1 MRIREDNF
9 VVVQTTFFTLKLKRM
24 KQQQRNLFAL
34 ALAIFLL
41 PVRGWSQVE
50 SVQGSVTDASNGEPI
65 PGAFVIVRGTDN
77 GASTDQNGHYVLSLK
92 GDNNTVL
99 VFSCIGYK
107 EQTVSIG
114 KRNVVD
120 VSLSPDSEY
129 LNEVVVIGYGTL
141 DKKELTSAVAHV
153 SSKEFLATSGSDPTM
168 MIQGKVAGVSIEN
181 TAAADPNNQA
191 SIQIRGISSRTAG
204 LGPLIVIDGI
214 AGGNLTNVNPNDIES
229 IDILKDGAAS
239 AIYGTRGS
247 NGVVLINTKKGSR
260 DGSFHT
266 TYDMV
271 AAANVMVND
280 LQMLSAD
287 EFREK
292 KVATGMAEDLG
303 GNDDWLKAVSRVGLS
318 HQHTVT
324 LSGGNMDNNFRVSAD
339 YRKATGI
346 DKRSEREEYGARASF
361 NHNSKNGLFTF
372 VLNMAPRLVKS
383 KSADWHVFHY
393 AIEANPTTPIYN
405 PEDPSKYFD
414 FTGQRADKNPMEII
428 NTELNDHEYKLLDM
442 DATVRMN
449 ILPGLTSQLTYS
461 DQYIGGVGGY
471 FIPST
476 NNKTHRSEASR
487 SYDQTEKHAIEWVN
501 NFQKSFGSHNLK
513 AMAGYSWQTLMY
525 SGFSASNKDFA
536 NDGMTYDAI
545 GKGEWGLEDGHDGTS
560 SYRSDSKLIA
570 FFGRVNYDYQ
580 GKYLFTAS
588 LRYEGSSKFGANHKW
603 GYFPAVSAGWRI
615 SQEEFMKGCS
625 GWLND
630 LKLRADFG
638 VTGNQDVDS
647 YMSLSTMTG
656 YGQYYY
662 QGNWLTVW
670 GPSKNVNPDLRW
682 EKGIN
687 WNVGLDF
694 ALLNNRIS
702 GSVNYFNR
710 TQKDLLGYYNV
721 SIPPYLFSSTFANVG
736 TMKNSGI
743 EFELQSTIVDTKD
756 LSYSISLVGSTMD
769 NRFVSFS
776 NSEYE
781 GQKFYYVA
789 GTEDPFP
796 FHYLQRIEEGER
808 VGNFYMWKYAGFNS
822 SGEWVVYD
830 KNGDYKLGMDATDED
845 MYYVGNG
852 LPKFTASW
860 SNYFRY
866 KNFDLNIF
874 FRGAFGF
881 DIFNIHEFYYGLPKL
896 TSNVMKIAF
905 TKNAQITENPLV
917 CDYFLEK
924 GDYLKLDLVSLG
936 YTFKFNNKYVDSLR
950 LSVTGK
956 NLLTFTSFTGV
967 DPSTYSTNGLTPGA
981 TGSRNYYPTT
991 RQFLFGLQL
1000 GF

>member
-1 MRIREDNF
+1 
-9 VVVQTTFFTLKLKRM
+9 M
-24 KQQQRNLFAL
+24 KQQQRCFFSLTL
-34 ALAIFLL
+34 AFIIFLL
-41 PVRGWSQVE
+41 PVRGWAQVE
-50 SVQGSVTDASNGEPI
+50 SVQGFVTDASNGEPI
-65 PGAFVIVRGTDN
+65 PGAYVIVQGTDN
-77 GASTDQNGHYVLSLK
+77 GAITDQDGHYVLSLK
-92 GDNNTVL
+92 GDEDPVL
-99 VFSCIGYK
+99 VFSFIGYK
-107 EQTVSIG
+107 GETVNIG
-114 KRNVVD
+114 KRRVVD
-120 VSLSPDSEY
+120 VSLSPDSEF
-129 LNEVVVIGYGTL
+129 LKEVVVIGYGTL

-153 SSKEFLATSGSDPTM
+153 SSKEFLATAGADPTM

-266 TYDMV
+266 TYDMI

-280 LQMLSAD
+280 LDMLSAD

-292 KVATGMAEDLG
+292 KVAAGLAEDLG
-303 GNDDWLKAVSRVGLS
+303 GNDDWLKEVSRVGLS
-318 HQHTVT
+318 HQHTLT
-324 LSGGNMDNNFRVSAD
+324 LSGGNMSNNVRVSAD

-361 NHNSKNGLFTF
+361 NHDSKNGLFTF
-372 VLNMAPRLVKS
+372 IFNAAPRLVKS

-393 AIEANPTTPIYN
+393 AIEANPTTPIYD
-405 PEDPSKYFD
+405 PQDPSRYYD

-449 ILPGLTSQLTYS
+449 ILPGLTSQITYS

-487 SYDQTEKHAIEWVN
+487 SYDQTEKHAVEWVN

-545 GKGEWGLEDGHDGTS
+545 GKGEWGLEEGQDGTS

-615 SQEEFMKGCS
+615 SQEEFMQGCS
-625 GWLND
+625 SWLND

-638 VTGNQDVDS
+638 VTGNQDFDS

-662 QGNWLTVW
+662 QGKWLTVW

-694 ALLNNRIS
+694 ALLSNRIS

-710 TQKDLLGYYNV
+710 TQQDLLGYYNV

-743 EFELQSTIVDTKD
+743 EFELQSTIIDSKD

-808 VGNFYMWKYAGFNS
+808 VGNFYMWKYAGLNS

-830 KNGDYKLGMDATDED
+830 KNGEYKLGMDATDED

-866 KNFDLNIF
+866 KNFDLNLF
-874 FRGAFGF
+874 FRGAFGY

-896 TSNVMKIAF
+896 SSNVMKIAF
-905 TKNAQITENPLV
+905 TKNANITENPLV
-917 CDYFLEK
+917 CNYFLEK
-924 GDYLKLDLVSLG
+924 GDYIKLDLLSLG
-936 YTFKFNNKYVDSLR
+936 YTFKLNNKYVDSIR

-956 NLLTFTSFTGV
+956 NLMTFTSFSGV
-967 DPSTYSTNGLTPGA
+967 DPSTYSVNGLTPGA

-991 RQFLFGLQL
+991 RQFLFGLQI

>member
-1 MRIREDNF
+1 
-9 VVVQTTFFTLKLKRM
+9 M

-214 AGGNLTNVNPNDIES
+214 AAVDLTNVNPNDTES
-229 IDILKDGAAS
+229 SDILKDGAAS

-536 NDGMTYDAI
+536 NDGMTYDSI
-545 GKGEWGLEDGHDGTS
+545 GQGEWGLEDGHDGTS

-588 LRYEGSSKFGANHKW
+588 LRYEGSSKFGTNHKW

-638 VTGNQDVDS
+638 VTGNQDFDS

-694 ALLNNRIS
+694 DLLNNRIS

>member
-1 MRIREDNF
+1 
-9 VVVQTTFFTLKLKRM
+9 M
-24 KQQQRNLFAL
+24 KSQQRSLFAL
-34 ALAIFLL
+34 VLTCLLCFL
-41 PVRGWSQVE
+41 PAKAFAQNGQI
-50 SVQGSVTDASNGEPI
+50 QGCVTDASSGDPI
-65 PGAFVIVRGTDN
+65 PGVFVIVRGTDN
-77 GASTDQNGHYVLSLK
+77 GVSTDNAGRYTLSLS
-92 GDNNTVL
+92 GLDNPVL
-99 VFSCIGYK
+99 VFSCLGYSSQ
-107 EQTVSIG
+107 EFSVG
-114 KRNVVD
+114 KRSTID
-120 VSLSPDSEY
+120 VSLTPDSEF

-141 DKKELTSAVAHV
+141 DKKELTSAISHV
-153 SSKEFLATSGSDPTM
+153 SSKEFLATSGTDPSM

-181 TAAADPNNQA
+181 TGAADPNNQA
-191 SIQIRGISSRTAG
+191 SIQIRGISSRNAG
-204 LGPLIVIDGI
+204 LGPLVVIDGI
-214 AGGNLTNVNPNDIES
+214 PGGNLSNVNPNDIES

-247 NGVVLINTKKGSR
+247 NGVVLVNTKKGSR

-266 TYDMV
+266 TYDMI
-271 AAANVMVND
+271 ASANVMVKD
-280 LQMLSAD
+280 LEMLSAD
-287 EFREK
+287 EFREN
-292 KVATGMAEDLG
+292 KVASGSAEDFG

-318 HQHTVT
+318 HQHTLT

-339 YRKATGI
+339 YRKANGI

-361 NHNSKNGLFTF
+361 NHNSKGGLFTF
-372 VLNMAPRLVKS
+372 MLNMAPRLVKS

-393 AIEANPTTPIYN
+393 AIEANPTTPIH
-405 PEDPSKYFD
+405 DPSNPSGYFD
-414 FTGQRADKNPMEII
+414 FTGQRADKNPVEII
-428 NTELNDHEYKLLDM
+428 NTELNDHEYKLLDW
-442 DATVRMN
+442 DATVRLNLM
-449 ILPGLTSQLTYS
+449 PGLTSQLTYS
-461 DQYIGGVGGY
+461 DQYIGSVGGY

-487 SYDQTEKHAIEWVN
+487 SYDQTEKRAVEWVTN
-501 NFQKSFGSHNLK
+501 YQHSFGSHNLK
-513 AMAGYSWQTLMY
+513 AMAGYSWQTVMY
-525 SGFSASNKDFA
+525 SGFSASNKEFA
-536 NDGMTYDAI
+536 NDGMSYDAI
-545 GKGEWGLEDGHDGTS
+545 GKGEWGLEEGQDGTS
-560 SYRSDSKLIA
+560 SYRNDSRLIA

-588 LRYEGSSKFGANHKW
+588 LRYEGSSKFGSNHKW

-638 VTGNQDVDS
+638 ITGNQDFNS

-662 QGNWLTVW
+662 QGKWLTVW

-694 ALLNNRIS
+694 AVLNNKLS
-702 GSVNYFNR
+702 GSINYFNR
-710 TQKDLLGYYNV
+710 TQKDLLGDYNV
-721 SIPPYLFSSTFANVG
+721 SVPPYLFSTTFANVG
-736 TMKNSGI
+736 TMKNSGV
-743 EFELQSTIVDTKD
+743 ELELQADIVNNKD
-756 LSYSISLVGSTMD
+756 FGYSISLVGATMD

-789 GTEDPFP
+789 PTEDPFP

-808 VGNFYMWKYAGFNS
+808 VGNFYMWKFAGFNS

-830 KNGDYKLGMDATDED
+830 KNGEYKLGMDATDED

-860 SNYFRY
+860 SNYLRY
-866 KNFDLNIF
+866 KNFDLNVF

-881 DIFNIHEFYYGLPKL
+881 DIFNIHEFYYGIPKL

-905 TKNAQITENPLV
+905 TKNAQIKENPLV
-917 CDYFLEK
+917 CDYYLEK

-936 YTFKFNNKYVDSLR
+936 YTFKFKNKYVDSLR
-950 LSVTGK
+950 LSLTGK
-956 NLLTFTSFTGV
+956 NLLTLTSFSGV

>member
-1 MRIREDNF
+1 
-9 VVVQTTFFTLKLKRM
+9 M

-191 SIQIRGISSRTAG
+191 SIQIRGISSRTAA
-204 LGPLIVIDGI
+204 LGPLLVIDGI
-214 AGGNLTNVNPNDIES
+214 AGGNLTNVNPNDTES
-229 IDILKDGAAS
+229 SDILKDGAAS

-339 YRKATGI
+339 YRKATGS

-536 NDGMTYDAI
+536 NDGMTYDSI
-545 GKGEWGLEDGHDGTS
+545 GQGEWGLEDGHDGTS

-588 LRYEGSSKFGANHKW
+588 LRYEGSSKFGTNHKW

-638 VTGNQDVDS
+638 VTGNQDFDS

-694 ALLNNRIS
+694 DLLNNRIS

>member
-1 MRIREDNF
+1 M
-9 VVVQTTFFTLKLKRM
+9 
-24 KQQQRNLFAL
+24 

-536 NDGMTYDAI
+536 NDGMTYDSI
-545 GKGEWGLEDGHDGTS
+545 GQGEWGLEDGHDGTS

-588 LRYEGSSKFGANHKW
+588 LRYEGSSKFGTNHKW

-638 VTGNQDVDS
+638 VTGNQDFDS

-769 NRFVSFS
+769 NRFVS
-776 NSEYE
+776 
-781 GQKFYYVA
+781 
-789 GTEDPFP
+789 
-796 FHYLQRIEEGER
+796 
-808 VGNFYMWKYAGFNS
+808 
-822 SGEWVVYD
+822 
-830 KNGDYKLGMDATDED
+830 
-845 MYYVGNG
+845 
-852 LPKFTASW
+852 
-860 SNYFRY
+860 
-866 KNFDLNIF
+866 
-874 FRGAFGF
+874 
-881 DIFNIHEFYYGLPKL
+881 
-896 TSNVMKIAF
+896 
-905 TKNAQITENPLV
+905 
-917 CDYFLEK
+917 
-924 GDYLKLDLVSLG
+924 
-936 YTFKFNNKYVDSLR
+936 
-950 LSVTGK
+950 
-956 NLLTFTSFTGV
+956 
-967 DPSTYSTNGLTPGA
+967 
-981 TGSRNYYPTT
+981 
-991 RQFLFGLQL
+991 
-1000 GF
+1000 